1 MKRKRHSLAALL
13 LVVLL
18 PACTSMNETGVE
30 SLPAKG
36 LPSVTLSMSDGSKIW
51 LREGYSILGDSIR
64 GAGTVTPHRKPTRSF
79 FGTVPLARVERIE
92 VSEFST
98 VKTVLFVAGVA
109 ATVGIVAAISGSG
122 SDDAPPPPPPSST
135 REPTRFSCPFIFT
148 FDGDDFQCESET
160 FAGSVHRGLE
170 RTALDPLAHLRP
182 VDGRYRVLLV
192 NAREETEYVDELSLL
207 LVDHPSSVRVVPDG
221 RGGLYTIGSPV
232 TPLTAADGTAKDV
245 LSLVSERD
253 GLMWQSDLASRDF
266 TGDDQ
271 YRDGIILEF
280 PRPAGQQRMKLAVTG
295 KNTRLGYFALRRIF
309 ELKGSDR
316 MEWYE
321 KLESDPGEAAR
332 FARWLGREGM
342 LHVSVWQD
350 DGWVRQAVL
359 PDVGPGVL
367 KEQVA
372 LLDLARVTGATV
384 KVKVETATDLWRIDR
399 VSADY
404 SADIPLTVRRLQP
417 LAAVDERAGDVTSL
431 LESRDGTYYV
441 TTGGM
446 FADVTFEAPPVAP
459 GLVRTVLGAT
469 TGFYHQWHTAAAA
482 PEPGA
487 SERIMDEPLYGSRL
501 LMGEWL
507 KVRDRHEGTLTADL
521 PPQIE
526 HYLSLSAR

>member
-13 LVVLL
+13 LFVLL
-18 PACTSMNETGVE
+18 PACTSMNETGIE

-98 VKTVLFVAGVA
+98 AKTVLFVAGVA
-109 ATVGIVAAISGSG
+109 ATVGIVVALSSSGSEN
-122 SDDAPPPPPPSST
+122 ATPPPPPTT

-182 VDGRYRVLLV
+182 VDGRYRMLLV
-192 NAREETEYVDELSLL
+192 NAREETEYVDELNLL

-221 RGGLYTIGSPV
+221 RGELHTIGSPV
-232 TPLTAADGTAKDV
+232 APLKAADAAGNDV

-271 YRDGIILEF
+271 YRDGITLEF
-280 PRPAGQQRMKLAVTG
+280 PRPAGRQRMKLAVTG

-332 FARWLGREGM
+332 FARWVGREGM

-350 DGWVRQAVL
+350 GGWVRQAAL

-367 KEQVA
+367 KEQLA

-384 KVKVETATDLWRIDR
+384 KVKLETATDLWRIER
-399 VSADY
+399 VGADF
-404 SADIPLTVRRLQP
+404 STDLPLAARRLQP
-417 LAAVDERAGDVTSL
+417 LAAVDARAGDVTAL
-431 LESRDGTYYV
+431 LETRDGRYYV

-446 FADVTFEAPPVAP
+446 FAEMTFEAPPVAP

-469 TGFYHQWHTAAAA
+469 TGFYHQWHTTAAA
-482 PEPGA
+482 PVPGA

-507 KVRDRHEGTLTADL
+507 KVRDRYGDTLPADL
-521 PPQIE
+521 PPMLKD
-526 HYLSLSAR
+526 YVTLAGR